1 MRALFLTSSPTGTYR
16 SEEPLNYTGF
26 NPANG
31 MVEELKRYWKD
42 PARCLL
48 ISAFPDEYAIILFS
62 HRSVLLKSLQDMTRA
77 RTAFLNAKSLRPL

>member
-1 MRALFLTSSPTGTYR
+1 MVLFLTSSPMGAYR
-16 SEEPLNYTGF
+16 SPEAPDFKGL

>member
-48 ISAFPDEYAIILFS
+48 ISAFPDEYAIILFFIDPS
-62 HRSVLLKSLQDMTRA
+62 Y
-77 RTAFLNAKSLRPL
+77 